1 MINRVEMINWRAYD
15 QRLIDFAP
23 GINFI
28 MGANGIGKTS
38 VLEAIAYAL
47 TGESWIVKKRG
58 KLLRDLDKSAVV
70 RLTFTIDGEEYQVE
84 RVQSAERAG
93 SAELKHGNKTLATN
107 QTRVTEK
114 IEQLIGVSADF
125 LRRIV
130 YMAEGDVFRFLDEP
144 PGEAINDQIRRV
156 LGLTQ
161 MNTFIEGLQIAEKH
175 LKGRIKEIQGLLND
189 LDKLGV
195 RKEGTLEQQLQV
207 MEIRHKSLL
216 AETQTIQGR
225 LIQSEHENSDLIRLQ
240 QILNDILPILQS
252 DGLLWDTMQKMS
264 PSEANDHLER
274 QLEQSRSAIQES
286 QVTQARLEGEQSAH
300 QRILDLLLP
309 YLDRAETLPCPVCG
323 KQMTE
328 DERKGI
334 VADIQ
339 ANVAHANQQIS
350 ALREKQAVDSRL
362 QKTWRSRAEASR
374 SLRNMLSHTTMP
386 FLVDGPIAELS
397 KETSDHLSGFQD
409 QTRKSNEQ
417 IQMLER
423 QMETLEKDRA
433 SHLAMKKQLE
443 NLGYSS
449 PEEASEALV
458 GLEIRALSIRASAKA
473 ASETLTAQQTTDL
486 QGIYGQIAQV
496 WSAFLGED
504 NWHLQLN
511 LDGMPILKNKEG
523 REFDLSQFSGGEKTA
538 LLVILHTIIAHHFSK
553 SDFLLIDEPLEH
565 LDSINRRSLINFLV
579 STYRRGGFDQAII
592 ATFEESLIRKYM
604 SQDGI
609 SVIHLTP

>member
-1 MINRVEMINWRAYD
+1 
-15 QRLIDFAP
+15 
-23 GINFI
+23 
-28 MGANGIGKTS
+28 
-38 VLEAIAYAL
+38 
-47 TGESWIVKKRG
+47 
-58 KLLRDLDKSAVV
+58 
-70 RLTFTIDGEEYQVE
+70 
-84 RVQSAERAG
+84 
-93 SAELKHGNKTLATN
+93 
-107 QTRVTEK
+107 
-114 IEQLIGVSADF
+114 
-125 LRRIV
+125 
-130 YMAEGDVFRFLDEP
+130 
-144 PGEAINDQIRRV
+144 
-156 LGLTQ
+156 
-161 MNTFIEGLQIAEKH
+161 
-175 LKGRIKEIQGLLND
+175 
-189 LDKLGV
+189 
-195 RKEGTLEQQLQV
+195 
-207 MEIRHKSLL
+207 
-216 AETQTIQGR
+216 
-225 LIQSEHENSDLIRLQ
+225 
-240 QILNDILPILQS
+240 
-252 DGLLWDTMQKMS
+252 
-264 PSEANDHLER
+264 
-274 QLEQSRSAIQES
+274 
-286 QVTQARLEGEQSAH
+286 
-300 QRILDLLLP
+300 
-309 YLDRAETLPCPVCG
+309 
-323 KQMTE
+323 
-328 DERKGI
+328 
-334 VADIQ
+334 
-339 ANVAHANQQIS
+339 
-350 ALREKQAVDSRL
+350 
-362 QKTWRSRAEASR
+362 
-374 SLRNMLSHTTMP
+374 
-386 FLVDGPIAELS
+386 
-397 KETSDHLSGFQD
+397 
-409 QTRKSNEQ
+409 
-417 IQMLER
+417 MLER